1 MKIQP
6 ILICCILGVL
16 GATGVAHADDAVTA
30 IKAGQIIT
38 ISGEPISNG
47 VILVKDSKIVEVGSD
62 VTIPEGANII
72 DASSKVVMPGL
83 VNAFGVGI
91 TRGDIN
97 EQSSEITPTFR
108 ISGALDPANKSIK
121 RIRQTGVTSFY
132 VTPGPRNII
141 GGLGVV
147 VKPRGKTMAE
157 MIVKDDAAL
166 WIMLGSSST
175 AGNRTP
181 RGWGAPNSFYY
192 RRPTTR
198 MSIAWM
204 LRENFL
210 KTQKYAETKDRER
223 NADFEITAAA
233 LKGDIPVHIGAVRST
248 DIRMAITL
256 AAEYGFKA
264 TLFGCMEGHQM
275 AKDIAANEMAVVLMP
290 QSNSSG
296 ASYYSEAQDIK
307 WNNAQILSDAG
318 VKVALAVERE
328 GTGLLTVAMFAVRHG
343 MSPEK
348 ALRAITPIPAEILGV
363 SDRLGSIEKGKDADL
378 LILSG
383 KPLVGTTRIE
393 KVIIDGKTVHQAD

>member
-6 ILICCILGVL
+6 ILICCILPVL
-16 GATGVAHADDAVTA
+16 GATGPAHADDAVTA

-47 VILVKDSKIVEVGSD
+47 VILVKDGKIVEVGAA

-83 VNAFGVGI
+83 VNATGI
-91 TRGDIN
+91 GIVRGDNN
-97 EQSSEITPTFR
+97 EQSCEITPTFR
-108 ISGALDPANKSIK
+108 ISAALDPTDKSIK
-121 RIRQTGVTSFY
+121 RVRQIGVTSFY
-132 VTPGPRNII
+132 VTPGPRNLI

-147 VKPRGKTMAE
+147 VKSRGKTAAE

-175 AGNRTP
+175 AGNRAP
-181 RGWGAPNSFYY
+181 RWMAPDSFYY

-198 MSIAWM
+198 MSVAWM
-204 LRENFL
+204 LRESFS
-210 KTQKYAETKDRER
+210 KAQKYTEAKDQDP
-223 NADFEITAAA
+223 NADLEIIAAA
-233 LKGDIPVHIGAVRST
+233 MKGDIPIHISAVRTT
-248 DIRMAITL
+248 DIRMAINL
-256 AAEYGFKA
+256 AGEYGFKA
-264 TLFGCMEGHQM
+264 TLLGCTEGHRM
-275 AKDIAANEMAVVLMP
+275 AQDIAAKEMSVVLMP

-296 ASYYSEAQDIK
+296 AGYYSEAQDIK
-307 WNNAQILSDAG
+307 WNNARILSDAG
-318 VKVALAVERE
+318 VKVALAMDRE
-328 GTGLLTVAMFAVRHG
+328 GTGLLTVALFAVRHG

-348 ALRAITPIPAEILGV
+348 ALRAITLSPAEILGV

-383 KPLVGTTRIE
+383 QPLVGTTRIE